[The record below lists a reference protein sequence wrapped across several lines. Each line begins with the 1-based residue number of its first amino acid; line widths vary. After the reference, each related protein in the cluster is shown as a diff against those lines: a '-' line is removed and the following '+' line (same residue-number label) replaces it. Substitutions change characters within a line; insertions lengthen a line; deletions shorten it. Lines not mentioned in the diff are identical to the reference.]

1 MTMRKIISGIFLA
14 IALMATFGGCS
25 SKQINETADSI
36 GSDIKRFGEKV
47 TEQH

>member
-1 MTMRKIISGIFLA
+1 MRIGAMVFSAL
-14 IALMATFGGCS
+14 IALAVFGGCS

-36 GSDIKRFGEKV
+36 STDIKNFGEKV